1 MLPRDGPGATQPGRP
16 GDPSEI
22 RVPDPASQELNSF
35 MAIPFL
41 SAEPAGPRPRDWS
54 LAVSGIAVVA
64 FIAILALAWMAA
76 STLLLVFA
84 GILLGVFL
92 DGLTR
97 LLGKVLP
104 AGRGLRLSLVS
115 LVLAGL
121 TLALIAF
128 GGATIVQ
135 QGRDLGQTVAAQ
147 AGTVRD
153 RLKDYGIDVP
163 EIAPGKIGDNKGGGD
178 KGGENKGGASGGGEA
193 APKGEESGSS
203 SQKPGGLAG
212 LASGAMKSPGSLL
225 SDAGSVLGPAATVVI
240 GLFSA
245 LGNALVIVFLG
256 LSVAADP
263 GAYRDGL
270 VRFVP
275 PAHRDRTTAL
285 LDGMGETL
293 RHWLFGQLITMAV
306 IFLCTWAGLAFLG
319 IGGALILGLQA
330 GLLAFIPTIGPLI
343 AGAVIVL
350 ASLASGT
357 TALLGALGVY
367 LAVQALESYGLTPFI
382 QKRALDIPPATIFAG
397 QLVLGVIFGLWG
409 IALALPLMAVAKV
422 MLAQLY
428 IEDTLHEEAEG

>member
-1 MLPRDGPGATQPGRP
+1 
-16 GDPSEI
+16 
-22 RVPDPASQELNSF
+22 

-64 FIAILALAWMAA
+64 FIAVLALAWMAA

-163 EIAPGKIGDNKGGGD
+163 EIAPGK
-178 KGGENKGGASGGGEA
+178 GGENKGGENKSEENKGGADG
-193 APKGEESGSS
+193 APKGDESGAS

-275 PAHRDRTTAL
+275 PAHRDRATAL

-306 IFLCTWAGLAFLG
+306 IFVCTWAGLAFLG

-343 AGAVIVL
+343 AGVVIVL

-428 IEDTLHEEAEG
+428 IEDTLHEDAEA

>member
-1 MLPRDGPGATQPGRP
+1 
-16 GDPSEI
+16 
-22 RVPDPASQELNSF
+22 

-41 SAEPAGPRPRDWS
+41 RPDSAGPRPQSWS
-54 LAVSGIAVVA
+54 PAVSGIAVVA
-64 FIAILALAWMAA
+64 FVAVLALAWMAA

-97 LLGKVLP
+97 LLGQVLP
-104 AGRGLRLSLVS
+104 ASRGLRLSLVS

-153 RLKDYGIDVP
+153 RLKEYGIDVP
-163 EIAPGKIGDNKGGGD
+163 QIAPGKGSGDAKASDVKAGDLKADGGD
-178 KGGENKGGASGGGEA
+178 KAAGDSEAPEEADAGA
-193 APKGEESGSS
+193 PDR
-203 SQKPGGLAG
+203 KPGGLAG

-240 GLFSA
+240 GLFNA

-275 PAHRDRTTAL
+275 PAHRERATAL

-306 IFLCTWAGLAFLG
+306 IFVCTWAGLAFLG

-343 AGAVIVL
+343 AGVVILL

-357 TALLGALGVY
+357 TALFGALGVY
-367 LAVQALESYGLTPFI
+367 LAVQTLESYGLTPFI
-382 QKRALDIPPATIFAG
+382 QKQALDIPPATIFAG

-422 MLAQLY
+422 LLAQLY
-428 IEDTLHEEAEG
+428 IEDTLHEEAEA

>member
-1 MLPRDGPGATQPGRP
+1 
-16 GDPSEI
+16 
-22 RVPDPASQELNSF
+22 

-41 SAEPAGPRPRDWS
+41 SEEPARPRPRRWS

-64 FIAILALAWMAA
+64 FIAVLALAWMAA

-104 AGRGLRLSLVS
+104 GSRGLRLSLVS

-135 QGRDLGQTVAAQ
+135 QGRDLGQTVASQ

-163 EIAPGKIGDNKGGGD
+163 EIAPGK
-178 KGGENKGGASGGGEA
+178 GGENKGGENKSGENKGGESKAVAPGGGDAKSGGG
-193 APKGEESGSS
+193 GDSGPQRNDDSVAS
-203 SQKPGGLAG
+203 GQKSGGLAG

-245 LGNALVIVFLG
+245 LGNALVIIFLG

-275 PAHRDRTTAL
+275 PPHRDRATAL

-306 IFLCTWAGLAFLG
+306 IFVCTWAGLAFLG

-343 AGAVIVL
+343 AGVVILL

-367 LAVQALESYGLTPFI
+367 LAVQTLESYGLTPFI
-382 QKRALDIPPATIFAG
+382 QKQALDIPPATIFAG

-422 MLAQLY
+422 LLAQLY